1 MNVLKGIEPERV
13 FYYFN
18 EISKIPHGSGNTK
31 KISDFCV
38 DFAIKQGL
46 SYSQDEKNNVI
57 IKKKKQGTLSDNT
70 VIIQGHLDMVCE
82 KEDGLPF
89 DFENDCLNLQ
99 VDDDFVF
106 AKGTTLGADDGIAI
120 AYALAILES
129 KDIVHPDIEAV
140 FTVDEE
146 IGLLGASFIDLSD
159 LKGNLLLNIDS
170 EEEGIFTVSCAGGAT
185 VKCS

>member
-57 IKKKKQGTLSDNT
+57 IKKKKQSSCMRYLPMLKLSLRRCKT
-70 VIIQGHLDMVCE
+70 
-82 KEDGLPF
+82 
-89 DFENDCLNLQ
+89 
-99 VDDDFVF
+99 
-106 AKGTTLGADDGIAI
+106 
-120 AYALAILES
+120 
-129 KDIVHPDIEAV
+129 
-140 FTVDEE
+140 
-146 IGLLGASFIDLSD
+146 
-159 LKGNLLLNIDS
+159 
-170 EEEGIFTVSCAGGAT
+170 
-185 VKCS
+185 